1 MSLSF
6 SWGFSPKTSESEK
19 PPVQFS
25 QTTEQQIEISQAHQQ
40 HQQQQLQQQLQ
51 QLQRHK
57 RRHADDDNSSPPG
70 SPSPSRLQQ
79 NRKKY
84 DRFRVSKQPQ
94 PQQQIQIQQQQ
105 MQTQQ
110 TYKRSRAQVSRI
122 AGHPLPTTRMLE
134 VLDKSQ
140 LEQLINNLLQVH
152 PEISQDLNR
161 CSPRPNV
168 EACIGVLESKVRLIE
183 DALPYKVDSASEYAY
198 LRVKPLIEDFLA
210 ALSDYTLGFLPPVE
224 TVPGTSLE
232 FLDSAT
238 LLLHR
243 LPHFD
248 KLSNNY
254 FKDLAYEQLGHTWCM
269 CLREFVTSVHAGV
282 LGLMN
287 NNWEAKIARHN
298 EMSQG
303 KLQSVV
309 DMFKD
314 EMKWLNDEE
323 RESSPLKNF
332 SVNNSPCGVK
342 GQMLMDRPK

>member
-94 PQQQIQIQQQQ
+94 PQQQIQQQQ